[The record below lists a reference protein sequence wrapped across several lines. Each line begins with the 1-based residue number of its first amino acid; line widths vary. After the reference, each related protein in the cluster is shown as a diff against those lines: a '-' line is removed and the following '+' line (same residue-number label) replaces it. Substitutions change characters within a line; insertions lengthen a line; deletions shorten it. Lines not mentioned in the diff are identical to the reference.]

1 MTSQQKSEFE
11 QCYAKILSQVSSDLK
26 SKLYPD
32 ESWWRNGEEGLLYK
46 LYFPIDIFIVL
57 SNDKLIELKEL
68 CLKFK

>member
-11 QCYAKILSQVSSDLK
+11 QWYIKILSQIPTDLK
-26 SKLYPD
+26 GKLYPD
-32 ESWWRNGEEGLLYK
+32 ESWWRNGEEGSYK
-46 LYFPIDIFIVL
+46 PYFPMDVFVEL